1 MKGIAALTVA
11 SLALTVIA
19 PLARAQPDPNVFLTV
34 SPEDVKWRNVPTVRG
49 LQTAVIAGDPTKP
62 GVYVLRVKYA
72 PGVMTR
78 PHFNPEDRYAVVLQ
92 GTWWIGTGSEFE
104 PAKAVA
110 VKAGTFMK
118 LPARQPHYEGAKD
131 GETIVQIVGV
141 GPSATLLVR
150 PEQGLT
156 GPSR

>member
-1 MKGIAALTVA
+1 
-11 SLALTVIA
+11 
-19 PLARAQPDPNVFLTV
+19 
-34 SPEDVKWRNVPTVRG
+34 
-49 LQTAVIAGDPTKP
+49 
-62 GVYVLRVKYA
+62 
-72 PGVMTR
+72 
-78 PHFNPEDRYAVVLQ
+78 
-92 GTWWIGTGSEFE
+92 
-104 PAKAVA
+104 
-110 VKAGTFMK
+110 MK